1 METIWLT
8 IFTGVVALALL
19 LQSLAFIGLYRS
31 VRNLSARVDAMSKD
45 LMRDVSAL
53 TEEVSQALATIKSV
67 AEGVQALKEKISST
81 SDIIHKR
88 VVDVDSFLRQLTD
101 AGRLEIA
108 RIQDVV
114 DTASRQIEDTLELL
128 HRSVVIPVK
137 EVTAIILGV
146 KAGLNFLLRRPTSP
160 SGASHLDEEMFIG

>member
-19 LQSLAFIGLYRS
+19 LQSLAFFGLYRA
-31 VRNLSARVDAMSKD
+31 VRNLSARVDVISKD
-45 LMRDVSAL
+45 LMKDVSAL
-53 TEEVSQALATIKSV
+53 TEQVSQALAAITSV
-67 AEGVQALKEKISST
+67 AEGIQTLKDKLSAT
-81 SDIIHKR
+81 SDVIHKR

-101 AGRLEIA
+101 AGRLEVA

-114 DTASRQIEDTLELL
+114 DSASRQIEDTLELL
-128 HRSVVIPVK
+128 HRSVVVPVK
-137 EVTAIILGV
+137 EITAIILGL
-146 KAGLNFLLRRPTSP
+146 KAGLNFLLRRPKDF